1 ADSDAKSE
9 NDFQQ
14 LDYTARQAEKCSI
27 PVEFIGKPRAM
38 KSALKFMFA
47 DSYNR
52 KNGVYSEELRHS
64 ANGFI
69 QALAEL
75 ASADFTII
83 RKQKVYGTDVIE
95 KINQMFSDDCQMP
108 YVKLQSFMKFYA
120 KKATGTTVHS
130 QKAFM
135 KAIWWEYLDDDVRT
149 AHAFSELYYPSEKFS
164 DDYGSFLNTI

>member
-1 ADSDAKSE
+1 MDFCEVLKKIGSVFADSDVKSE

-14 LDYTARQAEKCSI
+14 LDYTERQAEKCSI

-69 QALAEL
+69 RPVLKLLKKKQRSDRIVEG
-75 ASADFTII
+75 DEKWII
-83 RKQKVYGTDVIE
+83 
-95 KINQMFSDDCQMP
+95 
-108 YVKLQSFMKFYA
+108 
-120 KKATGTTVHS
+120 KKG
-130 QKAFM
+130 
-135 KAIWWEYLDDDVRT
+135 
-149 AHAFSELYYPSEKFS
+149 
-164 DDYGSFLNTI
+164 